1 MATFHQ
7 GTNVMKLP
15 RRKFL
20 HLAVG
25 AVALPPASRIA
36 RAETYPTRPITLI
49 VPFAAGGPV
58 DTLARIVMDRM
69 REILGQ
75 PIIIEDI
82 TGAAGSIGVGRVAH
96 PAPDGYTLSIGIWST
111 HVVNGAVYKL
121 SYDVLNDFVP
131 IALLTDNAQII
142 VSRKTMPADNLQ
154 QLIAW
159 LKANPDKALAGS
171 AGVGSPPHVFGIL
184 FQKATGARFRF
195 LHYRGTAPAM
205 EDLVAGRI
213 DLIIADQV
221 TSLVQIRGGTIKAY
235 AVTSK
240 TRLAAAPDIPTV
252 DETGLPTFHTSVW
265 DAMWAPKGTPP
276 PVIAK
281 LNAAIVETLSDPALR
296 DRLGQLGQNVVPRE
310 QQTPE
315 ALGEMQKAEIEK
327 WWPIIKAA
335 GIKAE

>member
-1 MATFHQ
+1 LATFHQ

-36 RAETYPTRPITLI
+36 RAETYPTRPITVI

-96 PAPDGYTLSIGIWST
+96 AAPDGYTLSIGIWST

-121 SYDVLNDFVP
+121 SYDVLNDFAP

-142 VSRKTMPADNLQ
+142 VSRKTMPADDLQ
-154 QLIAW
+154 GFIAW
-159 LKANPDKALAGS
+159 LEANPDKAIAGT

-184 FQKATGARFRF
+184 FQKATGARFGF
-195 LHYRGTAPAM
+195 VHYRGTAPAM

-221 TSLVQIRGGTIKAY
+221 TSLVQIRGGTVKA
-235 AVTSK
+235 
-240 TRLAAAPDIPTV
+240 
-252 DETGLPTFHTSVW
+252 
-265 DAMWAPKGTPP
+265 
-276 PVIAK
+276 
-281 LNAAIVETLSDPALR
+281 
-296 DRLGQLGQNVVPRE
+296 
-310 QQTPE
+310 
-315 ALGEMQKAEIEK
+315 
-327 WWPIIKAA
+327 
-335 GIKAE
+335 

>member
-1 MATFHQ
+1 
-7 GTNVMKLP
+7 MKLP

-20 HLAVG
+20 RLAAG
-25 AVALPPASRIA
+25 AGVLPVASRVA
-36 RAETYPTRPITLI
+36 RAETYPSRPITVI

-82 TGAAGSIGVGRVAH
+82 TGAAGSVGVGRVAH
-96 PAPDGYTLSIGIWST
+96 AAPDGYTLSIGIWST

-121 SYDVLNDFVP
+121 SYDVLNDFAP

-142 VSRKTMPADNLQ
+142 VSRKTMPADDLQ

-184 FQKATGARFRF
+184 FQKAIGARFGF
-195 LHYRGTAPAM
+195 VHYRGTAPAM

-221 TSLVQIRGGTIKAY
+221 TSLVQIRGGTVKAY

-252 DETGLPTFHTSVW
+252 DEAGLPTFHTSVW

-296 DRLGQLGQNVVPRE
+296 ERLGQLGQNVVPRE

-315 ALGEMQKAEIEK
+315 ALGKLQKAEIEK

-335 GIKAE
+335 GITAE